1 MASLDKNA
9 ILKDLN
15 ENYSLNDI
23 AELYK
28 ALIAREIGLETI
40 TDKDNEKLDKILDWY
55 YDTDYL
61 INFINEDIY
70 DYAWNMFHNDEE
82 ESE

>member
-15 ENYSLNDI
+15 ENYSLADI

-40 TDKDNEKLDKILDWY
+40 TDEDNEKLDKVINWY

-61 INFINEDIY
+61 VNFINEDIY
-70 DYAWNMFHNDEE
+70 NYAFDIFNSEE

>member
-15 ENYSLNDI
+15 ENYSLNDL

-28 ALIAREIGLETI
+28 ALIARELGLETI
-40 TDKDNEKLDKILDWY
+40 TDEDNEKLDKVLDWY

-61 INFINEDIY
+61 TNFINEDIY
-70 DYAWNMFHNDEE
+70 DYAWDMFHNGEE

>member
-1 MASLDKNA
+1 MAVLDKNA

-15 ENYSLNDI
+15 ENYSLADI

-28 ALIAREIGLETI
+28 ALIAREIGLEKI
-40 TDKDNEKLDKILDWY
+40 TDEDNEKLEEVLEWY

-61 INFINEDIY
+61 VNFINEDIY
-70 DYAWNMFHNDEE
+70 NYAWDVFHSKDEE
-82 ESE
+82 

>member
-15 ENYSLNDI
+15 ENYSLADI

-40 TDKDNEKLDKILDWY
+40 TDEDNEKLDKVINWY

-61 INFINEDIY
+61 VNFINEDIY
-70 DYAWNMFHNDEE
+70 NYAFDIFNSKE

>member
-1 MASLDKNA
+1 MELLDKNA

-15 ENYSLNDI
+15 ENYSLTDI

-28 ALIAREIGLETI
+28 ALIAHELGLETI
-40 TDKDNEKLDKILDWY
+40 TDEDNKKLDAVIEWY

-61 INFINEDIY
+61 TNFINEDIY
-70 DYAWNMFHNDEE
+70 NYAWDMFNTEE

>member
-15 ENYSLNDI
+15 ENYSLADI

-40 TDKDNEKLDKILDWY
+40 TDEDNEKLEKVLEWY
-55 YDTDYL
+55 YDTDSL
-61 INFINEDIY
+61 VNFINEDIY
-70 DYAWNMFHNDEE
+70 DYAFDIFNSKE

>member
-15 ENYSLNDI
+15 ENYSLADI

-40 TDKDNEKLDKILDWY
+40 TDEDNEKLDKIINWY

-61 INFINEDIY
+61 VNFINEDIY
-70 DYAWNMFHNDEE
+70 NYAFDIFNSGE

>member
-1 MASLDKNA
+1 MPKLDKNA

-15 ENYSLNDI
+15 ENYSLEDI
-23 AELYK
+23 RELYK
-28 ALIAREIGLETI
+28 ALIAHELGFEAIDEETN
-40 TDKDNEKLDKILDWY
+40 TKLDKVIEWY

-61 INFINEDIY
+61 TNFINEDIY
-70 DYAWNMFHNDEE
+70 NYAWDMFNKEDE